1 MRLVRLADLSEEERK
16 KALEEQ
22 QERLNKNRQE
32 AQNIQSQANN
42 DFNDYI
48 KKHGAYDT
56 NQHTTSLGDIK
67 KAYKNTSSYDTV
79 KNSLNNYYNNNN
91 TSIWNDVKSTFNNL
105 MLSGKNGV
113 TQMFKGAETQLESNK
128 NYKMRNKKQFY
139 TSKNV
144 SDIAKAQAKIED
156 NNVLNNKIK
165 NNITNDEITN
175 KLPLANVNTEKI
187 DNESRKYKN
196 SISNGKIDTNLTR
209 NYLQNN
215 IDKTSEEIQKNTNN
229 INNEFLRKANEQVV
243 PALGQMGAGMI
254 ASAINPALGTLYF
267 TESATGGYYDD
278 AKQRGMDDNEA
289 RKYSTIMG
297 AMEGATEQIGIEN
310 ISKAGKGIK
319 ALVKGTGKET
329 IKQGTKEITQSNLKT
344 VLKNYGIGIA
354 DNIMQ
359 EAIIDPIQ
367 ELTAQTIAG
376 KDKAQWKGI
385 GQRMLQDGINGGL
398 VSAILGG
405 ANLGIQSCTGIVEKM
420 QNNRTVTYQE
430 LQTAVKDAG
439 QQLDTSKMMMDSVE
453 QQVSKYKD
461 YYTGKQ
467 VDSNTQ
473 DVLNQAQNIIDN
485 NSTQNLQ
492 QNTIQNQINQ
502 QMQQV
507 TPVQNENASNL
518 DMITNNLKDEAINE
532 IKNSKILETSKK
544 EMLEVLNNIDN
555 VTENDLNAIKQT
567 INEVNKS
574 ELETNVT
581 YKDSLARK
589 RNYIKY
595 KDDTNT
601 YDSKAVNEV
610 LDSMPSNRNGNKT
623 VKQWLQVANE
633 LGKRISD
640 KSNSEIEQIAYKSWF
655 DVQPSKNI
663 TKYDNV
669 NKTNVGFQKLTADN
683 WINAINNAVLQ
694 EREQIIQQQNKM
706 AQNGNIGQLNDI
718 TISTTEK
725 QVKSIIK
732 DFNESAKQYNIDYSN
747 EDLKE
752 INQMFNKRGI
762 KAYFD
767 ENTFKNNNDVFS
779 VWKPVID
786 EQGNVSGREVV
797 FNPKAK
803 DSKVRVQELAIHE
816 LGHDLDLNEVQDMI
830 LKDASRKENWE
841 SARKSLENTY
851 REAYNNDGINISEE
865 DFNKIVDEEATMSIL
880 QRELG
885 SQEYV
890 NRLVNQNQSIAKKI
904 YNWVID
910 KLNKFTVGKNEKIF
924 WEDIKN
930 KFETAY
936 NQEFNKNDSNIYK
949 KYSIQTDNNGN
960 KYVKVDTDQNIFD
973 GIDKKDYNK
982 IAKMYIQDYLMG
994 KTKLS
999 DNDTAVIDRKSANKY
1014 TNPGKKQQNF
1024 DKKMQLTPE
1033 LKNVLEI
1040 AQKDS
1045 ISLPIKSNSKYQ
1057 NWEYYKFDF
1066 ELSGKKFNGTVNI
1079 GIDSNGNK
1087 HFYEINKIKE
1097 VDDISGTSLNRSSTS
1112 LSNNSLPLPQKN
1124 VNSQPLQKY
1133 SMQESENNSGSFSFE
1148 KNAKRYE
1155 DLLLSNTL
1163 NYNKRDN
1170 GTLNIEMYN
1179 GKELINQFTVGSKE
1193 ETIKQLGNDI
1203 SNYIYENANENI
1215 QTLDLKQQDKNNYKP
1230 VTHKEKQLDIIKK
1243 TNPMLDDYHVG
1254 IRKIE
1259 DIKTFEEAIQDEE
1272 SFSWGD
1278 YSKKDAERDLKRNKV
1293 RVYSS
1298 YAIKNGTFV
1307 STSYE
1312 QALEYAGMDRSK
1324 VHSKEIRPLEV
1335 AWINGDEGQYANINQ
1350 KYALPTKEWQQ
1361 FLEDNYQK
1369 QGTGKNLKEYNL
1381 PTKEDLKTKLNLPTK
1396 ENINKQDNQTTQ
1408 GEKIDWNEI
1417 ERPEGKIRKHY
1428 RSIIESS
1435 NTTKEAKAIAKEL
1448 MGADTYVPETN
1459 KGQLA
1464 QADYRINNSSP
1475 EAELKSLMNRVIQG
1489 EKVSSVDIAVG
1500 ERLIQYYSKIGDKT
1514 NLQEAIQTTAM
1525 AGTSAGQT
1533 VQALAML
1540 NHQTPEGQATW
1551 IQRSVDKMNN
1561 ELAKRKGGTITKD
1574 EEGNIKVVNKKGQ
1587 DITDKVDLFDLTP
1600 DMIDKIVSSKNKTE
1614 MYDNIDQVYEDLGQ
1628 QVPLSTMEKI
1638 DSWRYFSMLANPKTH
1653 IRNMVGNVAM
1663 GKTQSLKDKLAGG
1676 IEDIVGTFN
1685 KDMERTKTLRPADAK
1700 TKEFAKNDVL
1710 NPDVQSMMELN
1721 ENKYNPQ
1728 SRLQNARKTFK
1739 NDALENTLG
1748 RLFNWNDKLLEAEDA
1763 LGLKSA
1769 YKKALTDYLTANK
1782 IDVDNI
1788 TDKQLSKARNYA
1800 VEQAKEA
1807 TFHQANSLATWINQ
1821 ASTNNKI
1828 VKGAKD
1834 AILPFVKT
1842 PLNVAKTGIEY
1853 NPVGL
1858 LKTIT
1863 YDTVKLRKGDITV
1876 NKYIDNLS
1884 KGLTGTGIA
1893 VLGYALADAG
1903 ILKASGGD
1911 DDKKEKYDEA
1921 LGKQT
1926 YSITIGERTY
1936 SLDWLSP
1943 VGIPLF
1949 VGAEA
1954 NALRNS
1960 QQKEKNRISSDDD
1973 KKYNQTL
1980 KSLENLANAMS
1991 NSMSPMSEMSMISG
2005 LTSALSSYEKDK
2017 TSAVITN
2024 AIKSYVNQFVPTVL
2038 GQIARTTDDYER
2050 STTSTKSSGLS
2061 KAIDQTKLQLMSK
2074 IPGLRQK
2081 LPTKED
2087 IWGNEQ
2093 KAEPNIPLRVVNN
2106 FVNPSTVKNIN
2117 TSKVDEE
2124 LDNLYNKIGES
2135 TILPSTI
2142 EKTYTINGQTYRMT
2156 NEEYSEYKKNYGQ
2169 TSYKLLDDLI
2179 NSNDYNKLSDE
2190 QKQKA
2195 IENIYSYAKEAN
2207 KVDYAKNNNETV
2219 KTSTLYDTL
2228 EELKQKGGNQ
2238 SSYLNY
2244 IAKTKDI
2251 TGEDSSK
2258 KKIEVLANSDYS
2270 DKTKEIIYKNTEG
2283 SNDKK
2288 IILVDKLKLPINEY
2302 LNYKSQKFENDKD
2315 TDGETISGS
2324 KKQKVY
2330 DYLNSI
2336 SNKELSQ
2343 DYKKIICKIENIND
2357 YDNDIVNFIN
2367 NSKNLNYSERT
2378 EILKDIG
2385 FKIDKDGKIQTKSMI
2400 PIYKYVK

>member
-1 MRLVRLADLSEEERK
+1 M
-16 KALEEQ
+16 
-22 QERLNKNRQE
+22 
-32 AQNIQSQANN
+32 
-42 DFNDYI
+42 
-48 KKHGAYDT
+48 
-56 NQHTTSLGDIK
+56 
-67 KAYKNTSSYDTV
+67 
-79 KNSLNNYYNNNN
+79 
-91 TSIWNDVKSTFNNL
+91 
-105 MLSGKNGV
+105 
-113 TQMFKGAETQLESNK
+113 
-128 NYKMRNKKQFY
+128 
-139 TSKNV
+139 
-144 SDIAKAQAKIED
+144 
-156 NNVLNNKIK
+156 
-165 NNITNDEITN
+165 
-175 KLPLANVNTEKI
+175 
-187 DNESRKYKN
+187 
-196 SISNGKIDTNLTR
+196 
-209 NYLQNN
+209 
-215 IDKTSEEIQKNTNN
+215 N
-229 INNEFLRKANEQVV
+229 INA
-243 PALGQMGAGMI
+243 
-254 ASAINPALGTLYF
+254 
-267 TESATGGYYDD
+267 
-278 AKQRGMDDNEA
+278 
-289 RKYSTIMG
+289 
-297 AMEGATEQIGIEN
+297 
-310 ISKAGKGIK
+310 
-319 ALVKGTGKET
+319 
-329 IKQGTKEITQSNLKT
+329 
-344 VLKNYGIGIA
+344 
-354 DNIMQ
+354 
-359 EAIIDPIQ
+359 
-367 ELTAQTIAG
+367 
-376 KDKAQWKGI
+376 
-385 GQRMLQDGINGGL
+385 
-398 VSAILGG
+398 
-405 ANLGIQSCTGIVEKM
+405 
-420 QNNRTVTYQE
+420 
-430 LQTAVKDAG
+430 
-439 QQLDTSKMMMDSVE
+439 
-453 QQVSKYKD
+453 
-461 YYTGKQ
+461 
-467 VDSNTQ
+467 
-473 DVLNQAQNIIDN
+473 
-485 NSTQNLQ
+485 
-492 QNTIQNQINQ
+492 
-502 QMQQV
+502 
-507 TPVQNENASNL
+507 
-518 DMITNNLKDEAINE
+518 NNLKENAINE
-532 IKNSKILETSKK
+532 INTKQQNDILNNKELPMQSYQYEKSDNVKINNLRQDANKYFNNSEKARNYVN
-544 EMLEVLNNIDN
+544 MLEKIITDKDVEIRLDADLKTTDGRMVNGSYSNGVITINPNSTRTGEFIAVHELTHAIGTNSMKNIIETYRRSNPEFNTAVEKLLQNYNSTEITEEAMSDISAQLFGNQEFINNIAQN
-555 VTENDLNAIKQT
+555 N
-567 INEVNKS
+567 
-574 ELETNVT
+574 
-581 YKDSLARK
+581 
-589 RNYIKY
+589 
-595 KDDTNT
+595 
-601 YDSKAVNEV
+601 
-610 LDSMPSNRNGNKT
+610 P
-623 VKQWLQVANE
+623 
-633 LGKRISD
+633 
-640 KSNSEIEQIAYKSWF
+640 
-655 DVQPSKNI
+655 NI
-663 TKYDNV
+663 
-669 NKTNVGFQKLTADN
+669 FQKLYS
-683 WINAINNAVLQ
+683 
-694 EREQIIQQQNKM
+694 E
-706 AQNGNIGQLNDI
+706 
-718 TISTTEK
+718 
-725 QVKSIIK
+725 IK
-732 DFNESAKQYNIDYSN
+732 YLWHQFRGYKNQDQFI
-747 EDLKE
+747 EDLYYKWT
-752 INQMFNKRGI
+752 QAYKR
-762 KAYFD
+762 
-767 ENTFKNNNDVFS
+767 NTTKNN
-779 VWKPVID
+779 
-786 EQGNVSGREVV
+786 
-797 FNPKAK
+797 
-803 DSKVRVQELAIHE
+803 
-816 LGHDLDLNEVQDMI
+816 
-830 LKDASRKENWE
+830 
-841 SARKSLENTY
+841 KS
-851 REAYNNDGINISEE
+851 S
-865 DFNKIVDEEATMSIL
+865 
-880 QRELG
+880 
-885 SQEYV
+885 
-890 NRLVNQNQSIAKKI
+890 
-904 YNWVID
+904 
-910 KLNKFTVGKNEKIF
+910 
-924 WEDIKN
+924 
-930 KFETAY
+930 
-936 NQEFNKNDSNIYK
+936 
-949 KYSIQTDNNGN
+949 YSIQTDNNGN
-960 KYVKVDTDQNIFD
+960 KYVKVDTDQDIF
-973 GIDKKDYNK
+973 KEKTLSEQTK
-982 IAKMYIQDYLMG
+982 IAHEYILNNFREKGLIKDNNNINISR
-994 KTKLS
+994 KTANEYTHPKNGLDNTTYSSKLKAS
-999 DNDTAVIDRKSANKY
+999 TELDN
-1014 TNPGKKQQNF
+1014 
-1024 DKKMQLTPE
+1024 L
-1033 LKNVLEI
+1033 LEI
-1040 AQKDS
+1040 SRFIKREPDDGRHIFAKDG
-1045 ISLPIKSNSKYQ
+1045 
-1057 NWEYYKFDF
+1057 WDYYETVFKIGDKTY
-1066 ELSGKKFNGTVNI
+1066 SGWLNIANGK
-1079 GIDSNGNK
+1079 NGKLLYDITN
-1087 HFYEINKIKE
+1087 IKE
-1097 VDDISGTSLNRSSTS
+1097 RASNYSVKTVSVANSYI
-1112 LSNNSLPLPQKN
+1112 NNSIPSSNEN
-1124 VNSQPLQKY
+1124 VNTTKY
-1133 SMQESENNSGSFSFE
+1133 SIQESENNSGSFSMQDNQGRTLTKEQQEFFKDSKVRDEDGNLLEVYHGTKTNGINIFNYAPNRQTGTDYGKAYYFTTDYIKAQGYQYDINKDPKFIEYDKIGKEYLDKVFATSDENE
-1148 KNAKRYE
+1148 KKKVIQEWADWEKENSVTK
-1155 DLLLSNTL
+1155 LLYDENFTPERLPDGETKKL
-1163 NYNKRDN
+1163 Y
-1170 GTLNIEMYN
+1170 LNIKKPYIADAK
-1179 GKELINQFTVGSKE
+1179 GQYYFKVYDKYFKEARAN
-1193 ETIKQLGNDI
+1193 GNDGI
-1203 SNYIYENANENI
+1203 IVKNVIDVAMGKHRPIDVYIAFNENQI
-1215 QTLDLKQQDKNNYKP
+1215 KNVDNTNPTTNPDIRYSQNNETWQQYIDKNYKP
-1230 VTHKEKQLDIIKK
+1230 T
-1243 TNPMLDDYHVG
+1243 
-1254 IRKIE
+1254 
-1259 DIKTFEEAIQDEE
+1259 
-1272 SFSWGD
+1272 
-1278 YSKKDAERDLKRNKV
+1278 
-1293 RVYSS
+1293 
-1298 YAIKNGTFV
+1298 GTR
-1307 STSYE
+1307 T
-1312 QALEYAGMDRSK
+1312 
-1324 VHSKEIRPLEV
+1324 
-1335 AWINGDEGQYANINQ
+1335 
-1350 KYALPTKEWQQ
+1350 
-1361 FLEDNYQK
+1361 
-1369 QGTGKNLKEYNL
+1369 NLKEVRL
-1381 PTKEDLKTKLNLPTK
+1381 PTKEDVKIKLNLPIK

-1448 MGADTYVPETN
+1448 MGTDTYVPETN

-1663 GKTQSLKDKLAGG
+1663 GKTQRLKDKLAGG
-1676 IEDIVGTFN
+1676 IEDIVGAFN
-1685 KDMERTKTLRPADAK
+1685 KDMERTKTLRPVDNK

-1763 LGLKSA
+1763 LGLKSN
-1769 YKKALTDYLTANK
+1769 YKKALANYLTANK

-1807 TFHQANSLATWINQ
+1807 TFHQANAIATAINQ
-1821 ASTNNKI
+1821 FSKKNGLT
-1828 VKGAKD
+1828 KGFTD
-1834 AILPFVKT
+1834 AVLPFVKT
-1842 PLNVAKTGIEY
+1842 PLNVAKAGLEY
-1853 NPVGL
+1853 NPTGL

-1863 YDTVKLRKGDITV
+1863 YDTVKLRKGEITV

-1903 ILKASGGD
+1903 ILKASGDD

-1960 QQKEKNRISSDDD
+1960 QKEEKESISSDDD
-1973 KKYNQTL
+1973 KKFNQWI
-1980 KSLENLANAMS
+1980 KSAENIANAMA

-2005 LTSALSSYEKDK
+2005 LTSALKSYEQDSTKMLG
-2017 TSAVITN
+2017 TIGTN
-2024 AIKSYVNQFVPTVL
+2024 AIKSYANQFVPTLL
-2038 GQIARTTDDYER
+2038 GQVARTTDDYER
-2050 STTSTKSSGLS
+2050 STTSTKSGVLS
-2061 KAIDQTKLQLMSK
+2061 KAIDQTKLQIMSK
-2074 IPGLRQK
+2074 VPGLRQK

-2124 LDNLYNKIGES
+2124 LDNLYNKTGES

-2156 NEEYSEYKKNYGQ
+2156 NEEYSKYKKNYGQ

-2179 NSNDYNKLSDE
+2179 NSNDYNKLSDD

-2195 IENIYSYAKEAN
+2195 IEYIYSYAKETN
-2207 KVDYAKNNNETV
+2207 KVNYAKNNNETV